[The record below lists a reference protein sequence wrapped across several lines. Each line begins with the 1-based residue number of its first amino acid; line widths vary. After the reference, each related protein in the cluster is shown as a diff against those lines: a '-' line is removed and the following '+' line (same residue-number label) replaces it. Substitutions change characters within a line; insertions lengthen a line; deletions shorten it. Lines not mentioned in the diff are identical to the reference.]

1 MRVGSSN
8 SPYYN
13 PPTESGSNFFTVSNR
28 NLKNIEA
35 RLHINPEPDREAKLK
50 LNEETLGGINEVE
63 EKLNNPDKPDS
74 STLKPLQILK
84 IKYGMTAI
92 ACGDT
97 DWESF
102 NLSEEIYK
110 NNESFMDSGD
120 LLLTLDE
127 QTQQQI
133 TKEAR
138 QHSWNCCQYNF
149 AYNMTYYEILS
160 PAEGKKGMPASY
172 AVIYNTI
179 KATRHVSD
187 EIATAVSNAI
197 FAKELCKN
205 SFTKEEELV
214 GDKLFNALVRL
225 NDFYD
230 KYLDYE
236 NPEADAHLREMAVN
250 LMADGI
256 FLPSEIKENLGINE

>member
-1 MRVGSSN
+1 MRVGSSD
-8 SPYYN
+8 SPYYS
-13 PPTESGSNFFTVSNR
+13 PPTQSGPNFFTTSNR
-28 NLKNIEA
+28 NLKSIEA
-35 RLHINPEPDREAKLK
+35 RLHIKPEPNREIKLK
-50 LNEETLGGINEVE
+50 LNKETLGELNKVE
-63 EKLNNPDKPDS
+63 EKLKDKEKPDD
-74 STLKPLQILK
+74 STLKLLQILK

-102 NLSEEIYK
+102 NLSEEIYE
-110 NNESFMDSGD
+110 NNESFMNSGD

-127 QTQQQI
+127 QIQQQI

-138 QHSWNCCQYNF
+138 QYSWNCCQYNF

-160 PAEGKKGMPASY
+160 PAEGDKGMPESY

-179 KATRHVSD
+179 KATHHVSD

-214 GDKLFNALVRL
+214 GDKLFNALLRL

-230 KYLDYE
+230 KYLGYE
-236 NPEADAHLREMAVN
+236 NPGADAHLREMAVN

-256 FLPSEIKENLGINE
+256 FLPSEIKNLGINE